1 MTGFRPIGAALLVL
15 TLGGCVYV
23 QEPAYPPY
31 GYAPPLG
38 PNAGAGAAAG
48 ALAGG
53 LIGGVAAGPH
63 DRGLGVLGGAAAGA
77 LLGGVVGDG
86 LDRERAAAV
95 AYPPAPY
102 AAPEPPPPNPYAD
115 PYPAFDPD
123 ALPLD

>member
-1 MTGFRPIGAALLVL
+1 MIGFRPIGAALLALV
-15 TLGGCVYV
+15 LGGCVYV

-86 LDRERAAAV
+86 LDRDRAAAA
-95 AYPPAPY
+95 AYPSAPY
-102 AAPEPPPPNPYAD
+102 PYAD
-115 PYPAFDPD
+115 PYPAFDPY
-123 ALPLD
+123 ALPLE